1 MTLCLEFND
10 FAISRGIFLLFYSF
24 RCFAPR
30 FFNLLNAAFQ
40 PQDGRA
46 RHVSVYA
53 HPSYHLQK
61 KRACLFFEIA
71 TESSS
76 RPRARE
82 HSRRK
87 KLHIFTRATTRA
99 SNTCAYALC
108 GWPRAEFQA
117 RVLWLKR
124 TRQHIDIVVCMG
136 HTCLR
141 LKRTPR
147 EVERATQSKQKKYGW
162 VTHQEV
168 GRWLTSSTRNLI
180 FIQLIFFILFFVF
193 WLSKCDVGLSKL
205 FLL

>member
-71 TESSS
+71 RLNQARGHARASTALGKNFTFLLGL
-76 RPRARE
+76 RRTLQTRALTRFVADRARSVIKARAATYRYCSLYGS
-82 HSRRK
+82 HLPTTQADPSRSR
-87 KLHIFTRATTRA
+87 T
-99 SNTCAYALC
+99 SNSIQTKEIRLSHPPR
-108 GWPRAEFQA
+108 GWPMANQFNSQFDFY
-117 RVLWLKR
+117 
-124 TRQHIDIVVCMG
+124 TINFFNFIFCF
-136 HTCLR
+136 
-141 LKRTPR
+141 
-147 EVERATQSKQKKYGW
+147 
-162 VTHQEV
+162 
-168 GRWLTSSTRNLI
+168 LT
-180 FIQLIFFILFFVF
+180 FKV
-193 WLSKCDVGLSKL
+193 
-205 FLL
+205 

>member
-71 TESSS
+71 
-76 RPRARE
+76 RLNQARGHARA
-82 HSRRK
+82 STDLGKGFTFLLGLRRA
-87 KLHIFTRATTRA
+87 LQTRALTRFVA
-99 SNTCAYALC
+99 D
-108 GWPRAEFQA
+108 RA
-117 RVLWLKR
+117 
-124 TRQHIDIVVCMG
+124 RQHIDIVVCMG

-147 EVERATQSKQKKYGW
+147 EVERATQSKQKEY
-162 VTHQEV
+162 
-168 GRWLTSSTRNLI
+168 R
-180 FIQLIFFILFFVF
+180 
-193 WLSKCDVGLSKL
+193 
-205 FLL
+205 